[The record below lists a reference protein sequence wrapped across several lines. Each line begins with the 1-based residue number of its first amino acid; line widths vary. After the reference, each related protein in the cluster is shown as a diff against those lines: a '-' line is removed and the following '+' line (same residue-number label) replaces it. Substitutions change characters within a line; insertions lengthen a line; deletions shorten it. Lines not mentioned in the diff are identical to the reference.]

1 MTQKNAKIALV
12 MIVFGL
18 LLSLLPLTA
27 TAAQPAEGGEAVAE
41 EQELPEAHLLRK
53 FGGALGAGLA
63 VVGGALGIGKIG
75 AAATE
80 SIARQPEAGGAVS
93 TAMIITSAMI
103 EGATLFAVL
112 VGMLA
117 VL

>member
-1 MTQKNAKIALV
+1 MTKKNAKITLLFIA
-12 MIVFGL
+12 FGL
-18 LLSLLPLTA
+18 VLAFLPLVASAQEADAAA
-27 TAAQPAEGGEAVAE
+27 TGVDY
-41 EQELPEAHLLRK
+41 LRK
-53 FGGALGAGLA
+53 FGGAIGAGLA
-63 VVGGALGIGKIG
+63 VIGGGLGIGKIG

-93 TAMIITSAMI
+93 TAMIITAAMI
-103 EGATLFAVL
+103 EGAALFGVV